1 SRSLLRFQPKIQ
13 LSNDNEDNTATD
25 SSSSEEDNHDDDDDD
40 DELSNNDYDDY
51 LNKLAEWEPENFQ
64 VVTESDDDNV

>member
-1 SRSLLRFQPKIQ
+1 
-13 LSNDNEDNTATD
+13 
-25 SSSSEEDNHDDDDDD
+25 DDD

-64 VVTESDDDNV
+64 VVTESDDDNVDDGDDGVEESNIFQSISTNNHDQDNEISEMDCSI

>member
-40 DELSNNDYDDY
+40 ELSNNDYDDY